1 MIKTLIY
8 SALYIFASCNINR
21 VCRDPV
27 GKEVDWYSIFY
38 VQYYDFI
45 KKVSDLIK
53 DMKDF
58 DILFKYKRYFP
69 NFSNK

>member
-27 GKEVDWYSIFY
+27 GKEVDWYSIFLMPSS
-38 VQYYDFI
+38 
-45 KKVSDLIK
+45 VSSDG
-53 DMKDF
+53 
-58 DILFKYKRYFP
+58 
-69 NFSNK
+69 